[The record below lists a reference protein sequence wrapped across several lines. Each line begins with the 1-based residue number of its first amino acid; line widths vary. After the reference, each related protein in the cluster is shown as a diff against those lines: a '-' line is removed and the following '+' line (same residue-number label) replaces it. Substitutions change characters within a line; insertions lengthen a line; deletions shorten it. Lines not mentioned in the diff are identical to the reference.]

1 MKQILQQQL
10 AKRINEELSDESLL
24 EWREHQ
30 GYVHYFPVTESIHLE
45 LTIDDS
51 SMVEQ
56 SHPSN
61 QEIWS
66 IHVYYY
72 DKEESCQSLGM
83 LCYGENWHDYFDICD
98 EVEELLNYIDD
109 ENQLK
114 TFMSHCDMSSSFEEW
129 KQQFQNNREVEMI

>member
-30 GYVHYFPVTESIHLE
+30 GYVHYYPITEDVHLE
-45 LTIDDS
+45 LRVDDS
-51 SMVEQ
+51 NMLEHTS
-56 SHPSN
+56 S

-66 IHVYYY
+66 LHVYHYNQEY
-72 DKEESCQSLGM
+72 DCQSLGI

-98 EVEELLNYIDD
+98 EVVALLNCIDN
-109 ENQLK
+109 EHQLK
-114 TFMSHCDMSSSFEEW
+114 KFMAQCDMTDSFEEW
-129 KQQFQNNREVEMI
+129 KQQIETDKEVERI